1 MVIYK
6 LNAEGRIASITKP
19 ENFNFRNVTV
29 RQKLMDL
36 AYLKNYNVLE
46 REKIMNWKEMSWFY
60 GTLFYGKQ
68 GHS

>member
-36 AYLKNYNVLE
+36 AYLKNYDVLE
-46 REKIMNWKEMSWFY
+46 RERK
-60 GTLFYGKQ
+60 L
-68 GHS
+68 